1 MTHSS
6 FLISHSC
13 LLGKQR
19 ELRHFPCDSI
29 FRRFSLTSVEISLH
43 DATHIFQ
50 AAKYHFL
57 AEKNSNCLDVAYI
70 YRLRNV
76 FCIWRIIVIYIT
88 KNRNSKQIRV
98 HVASGTK
105 YRAQSL
111 RKFND
116 CQYTR
121 TISKDQPVQR
131 DFETK
136 IMQILLHNYN
146 TKFWP
151 NFIYLFF
158 IYIPSFVVSTLT

>member
-57 AEKNSNCLDVAYI
+57 AEKNSNCLDIAYI

-98 HVASGTK
+98 HEISRIKSQKNLTIANIRGPSRRISQCKETLK
-105 YRAQSL
+105 
-111 RKFND
+111 RK
-116 CQYTR
+116 
-121 TISKDQPVQR
+121 
-131 DFETK
+131 
-136 IMQILLHNYN
+136 
-146 TKFWP
+146 
-151 NFIYLFF
+151 
-158 IYIPSFVVSTLT
+158 